1 LAVSA
6 SKGDVQRSPPL
17 SAALTLAGTAIAGVM
32 AGRSLADALTAAP
45 AATRPAAMDLAYGAV
60 RHLAR
65 YRFFL
70 ERLLAR
76 ADTDADIL
84 GVLLA
89 ALHALHTRP
98 QAGHMVVDQAVNA
111 VAAMRHGAAKGLVN
125 AVLRNFLRQRD
136 ALNTAADSDLTARY
150 NYPAWWI
157 AQLQAAYPEQWEAI
171 VTAGNEHPPLT
182 LRVNRRRIDR
192 ADYMEKLVRA
202 GMNARTLGDDAVMLE
217 QAVAVERLPGFA
229 EGLVSVQD
237 FGAQLAAPMLDAQA
251 GMRVLDACA
260 APGGKTGHLLELAD
274 LVLTAI
280 DIDQARLARVSQNL
294 VRLGLDAKLVA
305 ADCGDADAARAWWDG
320 EPFDRIL
327 LDAPCSAS
335 GVVRRHPDGK
345 WLRRESDLASFAATQ
360 SRILEALWR
369 MLGRGGKL
377 LYATCSV
384 FPDENAGRIAAFVET
399 HRDACLLSNPN
410 NGQLL
415 PDRDHDGFFYALLGK
430 QR

>member
-1 LAVSA
+1 MAAPA
-6 SKGDVQRSPPL
+6 SKAGAPRSPPL
-17 SAALTLAGTAIAGVM
+17 SAALALAAGAIAGVI
-32 AGRSLADALTAAP
+32 AGRSLADALTEAP
-45 AATRPAAMDLAYGAV
+45 AASRPAAMDLAYGAV

-65 YRFFL
+65 YCFFL

-76 ADTDADIL
+76 TDTDAEIL
-84 GVLLA
+84 GLLLA
-89 ALHALHTRP
+89 ALHALHSRP
-98 QAGHMVVDQAVNA
+98 QAGHMVVDQAVDA

-125 AVLRNFLRQRD
+125 AVLRNFLRQRE
-136 ALNTAADSDLTARY
+136 ALNTAADSESTARY
-150 NYPAWWI
+150 SYPAWWI

-171 VTAGNEHPPLT
+171 LAAGNEHPPLT
-182 LRVNRRRIDR
+182 LRVNRRRIDS
-192 ADYMEKLVRA
+192 AGYMERLLRA
-202 GMNARTLGDDAVMLE
+202 GMNARTLGDSAVMLE
-217 QAVAVERLPGFA
+217 QAVPVERLPGFA
-229 EGLVSVQD
+229 DGLVSVQD
-237 FGAQLAAPMLDAQA
+237 FGAQLAAPMLDAHDE
-251 GMRVLDACA
+251 MRVLDACA

-274 LVLTAI
+274 LALTAI
-280 DIDQARLARVSQNL
+280 DVDQSRLARVGQNL
-294 VRLGLDAKLVA
+294 VRLGLSARLVA
-305 ADCGDADAARAWWDG
+305 ADCGDADAAHQWWDG

-345 WLRRESDLASFAATQ
+345 WLRRESDLANFAAAQ

-399 HRDACLLSNPN
+399 HRDACLLPNPD